1 MVLFLIQKCKKKPSV
16 LACPRCTL
24 VNGFDNKYCSKC
36 SYPLILSAFD
46 EIKEAERKKIL
57 DIEQKYERIMS
68 MIQQNPLLALAALS
82 NSDITN

>member
-1 MVLFLIQKCKKKPSV
+1 MITSM
-16 LACPRCTL
+16 
-24 VNGFDNKYCSKC
+24 S
-36 SYPLILSAFD
+36 SYPLIPSAFD
-46 EIKEAERKKIL
+46 EIKEAEKKKKLL